1 MIKLVAFDLD
11 GTIGD
16 TIPMCLK
23 ALKKAVTPY
32 VTLNDV
38 SENDILE
45 TFGLNE
51 KGMIKKL
58 VGYNWE
64 GALNDFYVIYEQMH
78 IMCPRPFDG
87 ITELIEKLKKKSILI
102 ALVTGKGEKSC
113 TITLR
118 QFNMDTCFDKVK
130 TGNPFKNNKAEN
142 FRELLADY
150 KLQPDE
156 MIYIGDTVSDIVSC
170 REAMSMLIYSLLGQ
184 FDFGM
189 FFSKF
194 QCSALTDTPKLLY
207 FRLPSMQ
214 TQTISGCSPLPRV
227 FDL

>member
-32 VTLNDV
+32 VTINDV

-170 REAMSMLIYSLLGQ
+170 REVGIRCLSASWVTSCLDAQKLEAHNAGNVFYSIASLECYLMG
-184 FDFGM
+184 
-189 FFSKF
+189 
-194 QCSALTDTPKLLY
+194 
-207 FRLPSMQ
+207 
-214 TQTISGCSPLPRV
+214 
-227 FDL
+227 

>member
-64 GALNDFYVIYEQMH
+64 EALNDFYVIYEQMH
-78 IMCPRPFDG
+78 IMWPRPFDG

-113 TITLR
+113 AITLR

-170 REAMSMLIYSLLGQ
+170 REVGIRCL
-184 FDFGM
+184 
-189 FFSKF
+189 
-194 QCSALTDTPKLLY
+194 SALWVTSCLDAQKLEVHNA
-207 FRLPSMQ
+207 
-214 TQTISGCSPLPRV
+214 GNV
-227 FDL
+227 FYSIASLECYLMG